1 MPKFRPN
8 KGFKM
13 ESPLKHKP
21 WAQEHKEKVA
31 HSGTAEA
38 HGFKRGTPPKKN
50 KLKKAHYGSDVG
62 AGSQT
67 YSEYAESLRD

>member
-38 HGFKRGTPPKKN
+38 HGFKRGTPPKKT

-62 AGSQT
+62 GGSQT